1 MEKGWEYELFEPIEE
16 GVKPVVSNGAG
27 GSSDFSSTIF
37 GGGGGGGGG
46 RPSSSLWPATSM
58 GVGRQTVCLS

>member
-37 GGGGGGGGG
+37 GGGGGGG
-46 RPSSSLWPATSM
+46 RSFCSLLPAVFM
-58 GVGRQTVCLS
+58 GVG